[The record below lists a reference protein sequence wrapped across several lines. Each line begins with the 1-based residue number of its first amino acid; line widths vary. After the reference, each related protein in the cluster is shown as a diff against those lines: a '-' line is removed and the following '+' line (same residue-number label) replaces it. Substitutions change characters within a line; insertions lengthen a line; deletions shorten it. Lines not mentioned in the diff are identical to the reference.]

1 MVVQELGSV
10 TLLQSTAHKSDLVE
24 LAEEGTANY
33 LPAGL
38 VLADEGLG
46 RRLGELELGVH
57 CAQAD
62 GLVVCGLFDRASCE
76 AEDWQYWQLRVGPHN
91 LSSFWILLSCQARI
105 SRQPLSL
112 NQCSTSG
119 QSQLLSRRPPYI
131 VYPDLR
137 FP

>member
-10 TLLQSTAHKSDLVE
+10 TLLRPTAHKSDPVE

-33 LPAGL
+33 SLAGL

-46 RRLGELELGVH
+46 RRLGELEPGVR
-57 CAQAD
+57 CTQAD
-62 GLVVCGLFDRASCE
+62 ELVVCSLLDRGPCR

-91 LSSFWILLSCQARI
+91 LSSSWILLSCQARI
-105 SRQPLSL
+105 SKQPLSL

-119 QSQLLSRRPPYI
+119 QSQLLSRMPPCI
-131 VYPDLR
+131 VYPDPR